1 MDDMFFTLSLPNM
14 CQMAQIIIA
23 TSTAICHMQLLAT
36 STSLPHLLPHKIPC
50 HIHRL
55 DKSTGL
61 SHPPHCHT
69 HCLAD
74 THLPATS
81 TSLPHSPSC
90 QIHRIATS
98 TTLPHSLS
106 CHIHRLATYIALTH
120 TTPCHAQRL
129 VTFTGVLSFMARSEA
144 STIYHSHVQGGFCR
158 FVHNF
163 MIPFC
168 GHNSFFHPLVS
179 NIFNMCA
186 LNYSYIHTKS
196 TTPPR
201 LVHKYCT
208 IHYRHNIS
216 ITHV

>member
-1 MDDMFFTLSLPNM
+1 MPHSLP
-14 CQMAQIIIA
+14 CRHPPP
-23 TSTAICHMQLLAT
+23 C
-36 STSLPHLLPHKIPC
+36 HLL
-50 HIHRL
+50 
-55 DKSTGL
+55 
-61 SHPPHCHT
+61 
-69 HCLAD
+69 
-74 THLPATS
+74 ATS

-90 QIHRIATS
+90 HIYRIATS

-168 GHNSFFHPLVS
+168 DHNSFFHPLVS

-196 TTPPR
+196 TTPLR